1 MEEEGQSFKII
12 QMFLKT
18 ELVLAAV
25 KAKTLQLRS
34 WLWHKKLKLRRAS
47 NRNGPIW
54 SRDVV
59 GKQAQP
65 CEQTFSLLRNW
76 EGNCVLNSVSLS
88 FHLPLSL
95 SAIQPQAPTLT
106 LLPVFWSLNLS
117 ISCFFLSLF
126 SFQSM
131 SATFL
136 FSLAS
141 LSLSFSFRPS
151 PRGRTWASEFENER
165 ARESERENKDAVR
178 DVDAFAQ
185 MRGIFY
191 KSYDSY
197 SLLSYD
203 EPRISNSEE
212 IVT

>member
-1 MEEEGQSFKII
+1 MGPSGPETWWENRPN
-12 QMFLKT
+12 
-18 ELVLAAV
+18 LVNRLFPYWESERV
-25 KAKTLQLRS
+25 TVCWTL
-34 WLWHKKLKLRRAS
+34 
-47 NRNGPIW
+47 
-54 SRDVV
+54 
-59 GKQAQP
+59 
-65 CEQTFSLLRNW
+65 
-76 EGNCVLNSVSLS
+76 SLS
-88 FHLPLSL
+88 LFTSLSL
-95 SAIQPQAPTLT
+95 SAIQSQAPTLT

-136 FSLAS
+136 VSLSS

-203 EPRISNSEE
+203 EPRFEQFRGNRYLTSSTSALLLNIFDNCLHFSCEREQLVARWSMSP
-212 IVT
+212 IGIDMWGKL